1 MSKPQ
6 RSILVA
12 TIFGVLLV
20 VSAYVLG
27 ARIPSVDGEL
37 TTQKVGREF
46 VKPEDKDGNGVPD
59 WQDNLLGEDAIVID
73 ESASST
79 YTKPT
84 TVTGRFGVSFFED
97 MLRSKMYGVFGK
109 TNEELAVT
117 SAEKLRG
124 EAVDELFT
132 EKDIELFETADLGVL
147 RAYGNQVATILI
159 SHPND
164 GDSELYILQ
173 EYLRYENP
181 KKLTELEPIALAY
194 TTMVKDLLSM
204 EVPSKY
210 IKQHLDLLNA
220 LSAVREDVR
229 GMQKIEEDA
238 MYSLL
243 RTKRYGDDV
252 LGMANAVKN
261 LFNALYLGDG
271 IRWQEGEAVLKLMKF
286 PAS

>member
-1 MSKPQ
+1 MSKPL

-20 VSAYVLG
+20 VSAYFIGTRTQVET
-27 ARIPSVDGEL
+27 GEL
-37 TTQKVGREF
+37 TAQKVGREF

-59 WQDNLLGEDAIVID
+59 WQDNLLGSDAIVID
-73 ESASST
+73 ENASST
-79 YTKPT
+79 YEKPT

-117 SAEKLRG
+117 SAEKLRR
-124 EAVDELFT
+124 EAVDELFS
-132 EKDIELFETADLGVL
+132 EEDITLFETTDKEVL
-147 RAYGNQVATILI
+147 RAYGNQVATILVT
-159 SHPND
+159 HQNG

-181 KKLTELEPIALAY
+181 EKLKELEPIALAY
-194 TTMVKDLLSM
+194 TTMVKDLFSM
-204 EVPSKY
+204 QVPTKY
-210 IKQHLDLLNA
+210 TKQHLDLLNT

-229 GMQKIEEDA
+229 GMQKVEEDA

-243 RTKRYGDDV
+243 RTKRYEDDV
-252 LGMANAVKN
+252 LGMGNAIKN
-261 LFNALYLGDG
+261 LFNALYLGDEV
-271 IRWQEGEAVLKLMKF
+271 RWMEGEPVLKLMKF
-286 PAS
+286 PTS